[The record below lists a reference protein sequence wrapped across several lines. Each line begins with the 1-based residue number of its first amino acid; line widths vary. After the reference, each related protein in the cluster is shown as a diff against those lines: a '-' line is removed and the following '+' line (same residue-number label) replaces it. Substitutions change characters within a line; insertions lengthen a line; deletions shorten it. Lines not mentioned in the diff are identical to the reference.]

1 MKNTRSLSNEHP
13 DGNRPG
19 GFFFLLLKYFDYD
32 GHAEHDVN
40 EENQTTAT
48 KKYRLRTMRISIF
61 FLFLHLYVNGQRALT
76 AVTINL
82 NLISRNLHGKKI
94 KKKNAVIRL
103 YNIIL
108 LTDAYVR
115 ADKSKRIRNTGWV
128 PREMPIIYTVYII
141 RGYLYCKR
149 NSCTCKYQRIL
160 ARLTVYTVSDII
172 LYERMFI
179 KKK

>member
-61 FLFLHLYVNGQRALT
+61 FSFFTFICKRTTSAYRGNDKFKFNQSKLT
-76 AVTINL
+76 
-82 NLISRNLHGKKI
+82 RKKD
-94 KKKNAVIRL
+94 KKKKRRHTVVQH
-103 YNIIL
+103 NIING
-108 LTDAYVR
+108 
-115 ADKSKRIRNTGWV
+115 RI
-128 PREMPIIYTVYII
+128 
-141 RGYLYCKR
+141 C
-149 NSCTCKYQRIL
+149 
-160 ARLTVYTVSDII
+160 AR
-172 LYERMFI
+172 R
-179 KKK
+179 